1 MRHGK
6 EIIMSINLGTPIKT
20 NLKPELYAITPEIAA
35 QLLRNT
41 DANPR
46 TATPA
51 CVHKYAQDMLKEFWT
66 EGGSDM
72 IVVDENDSV
81 INGQNRLRAV
91 VESETTQK
99 FWVLQGVKPNYC
111 DNTDNGQNRKLKHY
125 VEAKLNKSCTCC
137 DIIAAIL
144 PRFYALHEGSGCL
157 THLLNSRDSRNS
169 SVTRQQAMSMLE
181 TNMTDILM
189 YAESAQLV
197 SNLQFDHKHRANLGI
212 AFMLIDQLGRGDH
225 LREFIEQLKA
235 YTTNHIAV
243 GVLHE
248 KLQASQENA
257 EKSRCKNCKCHR
269 DYVIYA
275 VLNAY
280 DLFCKGDE
288 NDKYGRDIRKQMQN
302 VGGTADEWGQLL
314 RSHVAKKNPTVF
326 AYEQS

>member
-1 MRHGK
+1 MA
-6 EIIMSINLGTPIKT
+6 INLGTPIKT
-20 NLKPELYAITPEIAA
+20 KLNPKLYAITPEIAA

-51 CVHKYAQDMLKEFWT
+51 CVHKYTQDMLKKFWT
-66 EGGSDM
+66 GGGSDM
-72 IVVDENDSV
+72 IVIDENDSV

-91 VESETTQK
+91 VESKTTQSS
-99 FWVLQGVKPNYC
+99 WVLYDVKPNYC
-111 DNTDNGQNRKLKHY
+111 DNTDSGQNRKLKHY

-144 PRFYALHEGSGCL
+144 PRFYALHEDNGCL

-181 TNMTDILM
+181 TNLTDILM

>member
-1 MRHGK
+1 MA
-6 EIIMSINLGTPIKT
+6 INLGTPIKT
-20 NLKPELYAITPEIAA
+20 KLTPKLYAITPEIAA

-72 IVVDENDSV
+72 IVIDENDSV

-91 VESETTQK
+91 VESETTQI
-99 FWVLQGVKPNYC
+99 FWVLQDVKPNYC
-111 DNTDNGQNRKLKHY
+111 DNTDSGQSRKLKHY

-181 TNMTDILM
+181 TNLTDILM

-225 LREFIEQLKA
+225 LREFIEQMKA

-243 GVLHE
+243 GVLRE

-257 EKSRCKNCKCHR
+257 EKNRKKNCKCHR

-275 VLNAY
+275 ILNAY

-288 NDKYGRDIRKQMQN
+288 DSKYGPDIRKRMQD

>member
-1 MRHGK
+1 
-6 EIIMSINLGTPIKT
+6 MSINLGTPIKT
-20 NLKPELYAITPEIAA
+20 KQTPKLYAITPEIAG

-51 CVHKYAQDMLKEFWT
+51 CVHKYAQDMSKGFWT

-72 IVVDENDSV
+72 IVIDENDSV

-91 VESETTQK
+91 AESKTTQN
-99 FWVLQGVKPNYC
+99 FWVLYGVKPDYC
-111 DNTDNGQNRKLKHY
+111 DNTDSGQSRKLKHY

-181 TNMTDILM
+181 TNLTDILM

-225 LREFIEQLKA
+225 LREFIEQMKA

-243 GVLHE
+243 GVLRE

-257 EKSRCKNCKCHR
+257 EKNREKNCKCHR

-275 VLNAY
+275 TLNAY

-288 NDKYGRDIRKQMQN
+288 NNKYGRDIRKQMQN

>member
-1 MRHGK
+1 
-6 EIIMSINLGTPIKT
+6 MSINLGTPIKT
-20 NLKPELYAITPEIAA
+20 NLKPELYAITPELAA

-51 CVHKYAQDMLKEFWT
+51 CVHKYTQDMLKEFWT

-72 IVVDENDSV
+72 IVIDENDSV

-91 VESETTQK
+91 VESKTTQG

-111 DNTDNGQNRKLKHY
+111 DNTDSGQNRKLKHY
-125 VEAKLNKSCTCC
+125 VEAKLGKGCTCC

-144 PRFYALHEGSGCL
+144 PRLYALAEGGGCL
-157 THLLNSRDSRNS
+157 THLLNCRDVRNS
-169 SVTRQQAMSMLE
+169 QVTRQQSLSMFE

-189 YAESAQLV
+189 YAENARLV
-197 SNLQFDHKHRANLGI
+197 SNLQFDNKHRANLGI

-225 LREFIEQLKA
+225 LREFIEQMKA
-235 YTTNHIAV
+235 YTTPHIAV
-243 GVLHE
+243 SVLRE

-257 EKSRCKNCKCHR
+257 EKSRCKNCKCNR
-269 DYVIYA
+269 DYVIYIT
-275 VLNAY
+275 LTAY

-288 NDKYGRDIRKQMQN
+288 DSKYGPDIRKRMQN
-302 VGGTADEWGQLL
+302 VGKTADEWGQLL